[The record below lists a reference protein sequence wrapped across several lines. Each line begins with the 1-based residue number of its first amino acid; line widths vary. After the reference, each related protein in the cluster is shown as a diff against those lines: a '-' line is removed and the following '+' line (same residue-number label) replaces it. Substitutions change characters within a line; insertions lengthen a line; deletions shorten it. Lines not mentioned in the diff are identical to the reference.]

1 MLFARS
7 KSYQIADQTSESQK
21 ACDKNLNMGGTSL
34 FLHPQSRAIAPVE
47 LRRLWSADALPALA
61 DARASDTN
69 KKAASIEAAFVVNSQ
84 IGNFRFG
91 DSDNYLFD
99 VAAAPAEVFTG
110 VDWNRFE

>member
-1 MLFARS
+1 
-7 KSYQIADQTSESQK
+7 
-21 ACDKNLNMGGTSL
+21 MGGTSL
-34 FLHPQSRAIAPVE
+34 FLHPQSLAVAPVE

-91 DSDNYLFD
+91 IPNAYLF
-99 VAAAPAEVFTG
+99 VVIAAEVATLGIF
-110 VDWNRFE
+110 RA